1 MGYARKIQGLCFLRY
16 INCGAVV
23 LINLV
28 PGMETM
34 TTYCGLHVST
44 GVRKYRV
51 CVFLGTLIVAA
62 YMYPRG
68 YSSPLTELTFASGQY
83 D

>member
-1 MGYARKIQGLCFLRY
+1 MSVAWAMQGLCFLGY
-16 INCGAVV
+16 ITCGAVV

-44 GVRKYRV
+44 GLENTGS
-51 CVFLGTLIVAA
+51 VFSWIH
-62 YMYPRG
+62 
-68 YSSPLTELTFASGQY
+68 
-83 D
+83 